1 MTIPST
7 GKSSLF
13 KKISESDADFG
24 IHILS
29 SDKVRE
35 EVMNE
40 KMKRQKSLTRKAAFE
55 KSRKEANER
64 YYKYMG

>member
-13 KKISESDADFG
+13 KRMGENETDFG
-24 IHILS
+24 VQILS
-29 SDKVRE
+29 SDAVRE